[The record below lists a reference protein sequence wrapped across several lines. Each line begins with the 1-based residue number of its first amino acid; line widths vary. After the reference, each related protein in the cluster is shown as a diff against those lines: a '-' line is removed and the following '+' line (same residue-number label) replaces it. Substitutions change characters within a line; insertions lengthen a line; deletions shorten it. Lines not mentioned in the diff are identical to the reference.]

1 MPRPLAIKSW
11 AKQALY
17 ENKQDKRDLEEA
29 EKGLERL
36 AKTGADKGTVA
47 EMKKRIEA
55 LKKRV
60 LGASR

>member
-29 EKGLERL
+29 EKLLRSLE
-36 AKTGADKGTVA
+36 KSGADRRVVDD
-47 EMKKRIEA
+47 MKKRIQA

-60 LGASR
+60 VGAGR

>member
-29 EKGLERL
+29 EKLLRSLE
-36 AKTGADKGTVA
+36 KSGADRRVVDD
-47 EMKKRIEA
+47 MKKRIQA

-60 LGASR
+60 AGAGR